1 MFADSLLESNLDR
14 RNRGWTTLASFAMQ
28 TLGMAILL
36 MLPLLYTEGLPK
48 LHLVSVSAPIGPP
61 RGEPPATQQ
70 HARRSTTAK
79 QSVSR
84 NCRFATSIPIG
95 VEADHRRLVSSS
107 GGLQR
112 LRARRH
118 RHREWREFRPEFRW
132 RCARDR
138 STTTASHGSSAA
150 HLPHD
155 GGQPHLQSAAGVSA
169 LGTRGTN
176 SRSGCDSGG
185 DQPQRDHCKSA
196 DPKWP
201 PHAGGAA
208 LDAVRQW
215 RYRPYI
221 LNGDPV
227 EVETQVTV
235 NFSLSGG

>member
-14 RNRGWTTLASFAMQ
+14 TNRGWTTLASFAMQ

-48 LHLVSVSAPIGPP
+48 LHLVSVSTPIGPP

-70 HARRSTTAK
+70 HAAVRQR
-79 QSVSR
+79 QSNLFHEIVVSPS
-84 NCRFATSIPIG
+84 SIPIG
-95 VEADHRRLVSSS
+95 VKPIIEDSFPQVEACNVCVP
-107 GGLQR
+107 GGIGTANGANSVLDSVGV
-112 LRARRH
+112 A
-118 RHREWREFRPEFRW
+118 P
-132 RCARDR
+132 ADR

-185 DQPQRDHCKSA
+185 DQPQWDH
-196 DPKWP
+196 
-201 PHAGGAA
+201 
-208 LDAVRQW
+208 
-215 RYRPYI
+215 
-221 LNGDPV
+221 
-227 EVETQVTV
+227 
-235 NFSLSGG
+235 